1 MKLHNFLAFLLLTV
15 LSLQANRLLAEVYRQ
30 DLIELEELNLVADEI
45 IGPLLRTLILVRLKN
60 LLYEKKALRES
71 GLMKAPDK
79 AFRIL
84 ESNNKDV
91 FKSMYDCF
99 IFLICFEDLQNS
111 MSWCWAATI
120 RHLKNKDTTIN

>member
-60 LLYEKKALRES
+60 LLNEKKALRES
-71 GLMKAPDK
+71 GHMKDPDK

-91 FKSMYDCF
+91 FKSMYNCF

-111 MSWCWAATI
+111 MS
-120 RHLKNKDTTIN
+120 